1 MKNLKKL
8 VFDVFREHFIECL
21 SREIKFDQ
29 SVCSEKK
36 WTDTGDLDTRR
47 KVLEALNKEL
57 KKKYDMEFEI
67 NQRLLSVTGPVESAI
82 IKAYHELST
91 INIMKRIN
99 AKIIAR
105 RSN

>member
-1 MKNLKKL
+1 MKKL

-21 SREIKFDQ
+21 SREINFDQ
-29 SVCSEKK
+29 SVCCEKK
-36 WTDTGDLDTRR
+36 WTDTGDLETRR

-57 KKKYDMEFEI
+57 RKKYDMEFEI
-67 NQRLLSVTGPVESAI
+67 NQRLLSVAGPVESAI
-82 IKAYHELST
+82 IQAYHELST
-91 INIMKRIN
+91 INIMKMIN

>member
-1 MKNLKKL
+1 MKKL

-21 SREIKFDQ
+21 SREIRCEQ

-36 WTDTGDLDTRR
+36 WTDIGDLETRR

-67 NQRLLSVTGPVESAI
+67 NQKLLSVAGPVESAI
-82 IKAYHELST
+82 IQAYHELST
-91 INIMKRIN
+91 INIMKKIN